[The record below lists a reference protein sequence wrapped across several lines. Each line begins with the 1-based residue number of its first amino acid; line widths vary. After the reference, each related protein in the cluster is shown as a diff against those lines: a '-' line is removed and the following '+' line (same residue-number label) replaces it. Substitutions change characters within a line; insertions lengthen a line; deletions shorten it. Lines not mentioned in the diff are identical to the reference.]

1 MKTSSHEQRGVNSC
15 LSAALDYATRG
26 WRVIPIHS
34 ISGGGCSCLKS
45 ECKSAGKHPRTE
57 HGQKDASTGPDTI
70 QGWWNQWPQ
79 ANVGIVTGALSGL
92 VVLDVDPRHGG
103 PDSLSDLEARH
114 GDLPQTARTRT
125 GGGGTH
131 VLFAHP
137 GGTVKNKAGFAPGLD
152 VRGDGGYIVAPP
164 SRHASGDGYEWAIHP
179 DDVLLAP
186 IPEWLLAVI
195 KGDGQAD
202 VRRADS
208 NGPNGHRLYSELAMG
223 VIGEGSRNAA
233 LTSLG
238 GYLRSAGFAGDM
250 IAVVLKSVNAE
261 RCDPPLNDDEVEG
274 IAQSVCRYQPDL
286 PLGIGAIGSYPP
298 PTNNNNGSLIVGSE
312 VDYKVNAKILRDEV
326 LASGVVELPYLPL
339 LDQRGYLVEG
349 WTHLIAGYPKV
360 GKTQLL
366 VQLCMSWAPRTVL
379 YITEEPKQVWGYR
392 LATLEEWEHGTILPA
407 MGLPPQ
413 QILHEI
419 CSASEDIVVID
430 TVRLLRLKDENDNS
444 ALAAQLFPVI
454 AACRAEGKTLILV
467 HHTRKGGGDHG
478 EGIAGGHAFMGAVD
492 IAIEIRWDRSKN
504 RRLVKAYGR
513 AGIGGDFLYEMRAD
527 GLMVPFGKP
536 TDIGLKEVKQKA
548 LAVLTS
554 KADLKTSQILE
565 EIEPPRPSSE
575 QLRLALIEL
584 AMDGEIQRDP
594 PTSEEARGKTP
605 RWRLAS
611 PIEMGAGS

>member
-1 MKTSSHEQRGVNSC
+1 
-15 LSAALDYATRG
+15 
-26 WRVIPIHS
+26 
-34 ISGGGCSCLKS
+34 
-45 ECKSAGKHPRTE
+45 
-57 HGQKDASTGPDTI
+57 
-70 QGWWNQWPQ
+70 
-79 ANVGIVTGALSGL
+79 
-92 VVLDVDPRHGG
+92 
-103 PDSLSDLEARH
+103 
-114 GDLPQTARTRT
+114 
-125 GGGGTH
+125 
-131 VLFAHP
+131 
-137 GGTVKNKAGFAPGLD
+137 
-152 VRGDGGYIVAPP
+152 
-164 SRHASGDGYEWAIHP
+164 
-179 DDVLLAP
+179 
-186 IPEWLLAVI
+186 
-195 KGDGQAD
+195 
-202 VRRADS
+202 
-208 NGPNGHRLYSELAMG
+208 
-223 VIGEGSRNAA
+223 
-233 LTSLG
+233 
-238 GYLRSAGFAGDM
+238 
-250 IAVVLKSVNAE
+250 
-261 RCDPPLNDDEVEG
+261 
-274 IAQSVCRYQPDL
+274 
-286 PLGIGAIGSYPP
+286 
-298 PTNNNNGSLIVGSE
+298 
-312 VDYKVNAKILRDEV
+312 
-326 LASGVVELPYLPL
+326 
-339 LDQRGYLVEG
+339 
-349 WTHLIAGYPKV
+349 
-360 GKTQLL
+360 
-366 VQLCMSWAPRTVL
+366 
-379 YITEEPKQVWGYR
+379 
-392 LATLEEWEHGTILPA
+392 

-594 PTSEEARGKTP
+594 PMSEEARGKTP

>member
-1 MKTSSHEQRGVNSC
+1 
-15 LSAALDYATRG
+15 
-26 WRVIPIHS
+26 
-34 ISGGGCSCLKS
+34 
-45 ECKSAGKHPRTE
+45 
-57 HGQKDASTGPDTI
+57 
-70 QGWWNQWPQ
+70 
-79 ANVGIVTGALSGL
+79 
-92 VVLDVDPRHGG
+92 
-103 PDSLSDLEARH
+103 
-114 GDLPQTARTRT
+114 
-125 GGGGTH
+125 
-131 VLFAHP
+131 
-137 GGTVKNKAGFAPGLD
+137 
-152 VRGDGGYIVAPP
+152 
-164 SRHASGDGYEWAIHP
+164 
-179 DDVLLAP
+179 
-186 IPEWLLAVI
+186 
-195 KGDGQAD
+195 
-202 VRRADS
+202 
-208 NGPNGHRLYSELAMG
+208 
-223 VIGEGSRNAA
+223 
-233 LTSLG
+233 
-238 GYLRSAGFAGDM
+238 M